1 MAASSSGSM
10 GLAGRYA
17 KALFDLAE
25 AEKALDAVAADLK
38 TLRAMV
44 DGSSD
49 LVRLIRSPVIS
60 RDDQSKAMGALL
72 AKAGCGALTKKFIG
86 LVARNRRLFA
96 LPGMIES
103 FGRILADRRGELTAV
118 VTAAAPL
125 GARQT
130 EALGASL
137 EKAAGRKVAV
147 DIKVDPAILGGLVV
161 KIGSRMVDSSLKTKL
176 QQLRL
181 AMKGVG

>member
-1 MAASSSGSM
+1 MAAGSSDAT

-17 KALFDLAE
+17 TALFDLAE
-25 AEKALDAVAADLK
+25 GEKALDAVAADLK
-38 TLRAMV
+38 TLQTMIGES
-44 DGSSD
+44 DD

-60 RDDQSKAMGALL
+60 REAQSKAMGALL

-96 LPGMIES
+96 LPAMIEA
-103 FGRILADRRGELTAV
+103 FGRILAARRGEMTAV
-118 VTAAAPL
+118 VTAATPL
-125 GARQT
+125 AARQA

-137 EKAAGRKVAV
+137 EKAVGRKVAV
-147 DIKVDPAILGGLVV
+147 DVKVDPAILGGLVV
-161 KIGSRMVDSSLKTKL
+161 KVGSRMVDSSLKTKL